1 MAGRGRPRTFD
12 RDTALE
18 HAMEVFWTKGYESTS
33 ISDLTTAM
41 NMKPPSLYAA
51 FGDKAALFEEVIRR
65 YNSQYGARLWG
76 DLERFEHPKDATR
89 HVLITTAH
97 LYTQDDTPHGCMVV
111 LAAPQADSNHAN
123 VNQALRDLRRLTV
136 GNLKN
141 LYARAQ
147 HDGLIPPGANID
159 NMANYYTTVQYGMSI
174 QARDGATRDELIAV
188 ADAAMATWPSLIST
202 PPVKA

>member
-1 MAGRGRPRTFD
+1 MAGRGRPRNFD

-18 HAMEVFWTKGYESTS
+18 QAMEVFWAKGYESTS

-51 FGDKAALFEEVIRR
+51 FGDKEALFEEVIKR
-65 YNSQYGARLWG
+65 YNNQYGARIWG
-76 DLERFEHPKDATR
+76 DVERFDHPKDATQ
-89 HVLITTAH
+89 HVLTTTAC

-111 LAAPQADSNHAN
+111 LAAPQAESNHLK
-123 VNQALRDLRRLTV
+123 VNKSLRDIRRLSV

-141 LYARAQ
+141 LYAKAQ
-147 HDGLIPPGANID
+147 SNGLIPQSANIE

-174 QARDGATRDELIAV
+174 QARDGATRDELIAI
-188 ADAAMATWPSLIST
+188 AYAAMATWPSLINT
-202 PPVKA
+202 

>member
-1 MAGRGRPRTFD
+1 MAGRGRPRNFD

-18 HAMEVFWTKGYESTS
+18 QAMEVFWAKGYESTS

-51 FGDKAALFEEVIRR
+51 FGDKEALFEEVIKR
-65 YNSQYGARLWG
+65 YNNQYGARIWG
-76 DLERFEHPKDATR
+76 DVERFDHPKDATH
-89 HVLITTAH
+89 HVLTTTAC

-111 LAAPQADSNHAN
+111 LAAPQAESNHLN
-123 VNQALRDLRRLTV
+123 VNQSLRDIRRLSV

-141 LYARAQ
+141 LYAKAQ
-147 HDGLIPPGANID
+147 STGLIPQSANIE

-174 QARDGATRDELIAV
+174 QARDGATRDELIAI
-188 ADAAMATWPSLIST
+188 ADAAMATWPSLINT
-202 PPVKA
+202 